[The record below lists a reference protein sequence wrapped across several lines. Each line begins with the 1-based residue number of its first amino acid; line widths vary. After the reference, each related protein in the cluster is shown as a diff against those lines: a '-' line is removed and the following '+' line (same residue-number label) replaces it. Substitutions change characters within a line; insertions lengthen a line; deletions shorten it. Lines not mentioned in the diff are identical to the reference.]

1 MLRWYLIIKAF
12 WGFNCA
18 SNFAFLRPFLFCKGI
33 CKVPRCNGL
42 KILAPKHL
50 WKSKIGALQLIWAT
64 KRYVTFFLGH
74 PVHYFV
80 ICLVNL
86 LVFLFFLPALSILSC
101 QALPYC
107 EPWSLLVSHRSW
119 YLTIITIIL
128 IVKRDHCTYHI
139 AHDTGIWHLIGYRT
153 LCLWYLTPTD
163 HTHVGVDCDQN
174 DNSTHDI
181 HDKRFG
187 SFACIRHK

>member
-74 PVHYFV
+74 PVHMTRAK
-80 ICLVNL
+80 L
-86 LVFLFFLPALSILSC
+86 LSIKSC
-101 QALPYC
+101 WSWRSRLLLNGAAGWLRKVESQWQGGLGYPTNPVTTLECYPVHIRVHSPPY
-107 EPWSLLVSHRSW
+107 SHCLYFSWAWKERSRA
-119 YLTIITIIL
+119 YESM
-128 IVKRDHCTYHI
+128 VY
-139 AHDTGIWHLIGYRT
+139 
-153 LCLWYLTPTD
+153 
-163 HTHVGVDCDQN
+163 
-174 DNSTHDI
+174 
-181 HDKRFG
+181 
-187 SFACIRHK
+187 